1 MTSAPWLRRPQPRPN
16 AAVRLV
22 CLPHAG
28 GSPGLYRT
36 WVTLLPPEVEL
47 LLVCPPGRED
57 RLDDPLPADLPALVG
72 GLGAALSPLLD
83 RPWAVFG
90 HSMGATV
97 GHELALQLVRQ
108 GHRPPVH
115 LFVSAR
121 EAPQFHHGGTTHL
134 LDDDALCAELVRLGG
149 TDAALM
155 AMPELRRLV
164 LPAVRGDYRLIE
176 TYPARPDGL
185 LPCPVTALV
194 GADDTELTAEEADG
208 WRQWTS
214 GLFQRLTFPGGHFY
228 LSDRPQEV
236 VSAVRRRIAEY
247 TTASL

>member
-1 MTSAPWLRRPQPRPN
+1 MTPAAWLRRPRPRPN
-16 AAVRLV
+16 AALRLV

-28 GSPGLYRT
+28 GSPGLYRE
-36 WVTLLPPEVEL
+36 WAALFPPEVEL
-47 LLVCPPGRED
+47 VLPCPPGRED
-57 RLDDPLPADLPALVG
+57 RMDDPAPADLPALVG
-72 GLGAALSPLLD
+72 EFAAGLAPLVD

-97 GHELALQLVRQ
+97 GHELALELVRR

-121 EAPQFHHGGTTHL
+121 EAPQYHHGGSTHL
-134 LDDDALCAELVRLGG
+134 LDDDSLCAELVGLGG
-149 TDAALM
+149 TDAQLL
-155 AMPELRRLV
+155 AMPEVRRLV

-176 TYPARPDGL
+176 TYRARPAGP

-208 WRQWTS
+208 WRRWTS
-214 GLFQRLTFPGGHFY
+214 AAFELLTFPGGHFY
-228 LSDRPQEV
+228 LSAQPGAV
-236 VSAVRRRIAEY
+236 VAAVRRRLVGAV
-247 TTASL
+247 